1 MATADI
7 DSRLTLPNRDV
18 PGYLRPTLDRF
29 FDLLSAWRPQ
39 RRTRCALQARSNLVP
54 ADIRLM
60 RAKID
65 LNCSVFTGSRP
76 GIGLRGIGGRPKNGR
91 SPCSRIQPRRTP
103 VLFRNKLTR
112 TASPYAVS
120 VLAGSN
126 EDAERAPIY
135 RVHDYKLV

>member
-18 PGYLRPTLDRF
+18 PGYLRATLDRF

-39 RRTRCALQARSNLVP
+39 RRTRCALQARSDSMP

-76 GIGLRGIGGRPKNGR
+76 GIGLRGIGGCPKKQEVIMLTY
-91 SPCSRIQPRRTP
+91 STA
-103 VLFRNKLTR
+103 VFRNRLTR